1 MGEIIVFYV
10 FFLCSAY
17 WKFAITGADNNTEI
31 KVWDCGTWNCLQTI
45 EFCCSVDKPLRF
57 IAELDRTSSYL
68 VVSSL
73 ETRTCYVM
81 QIINT
86 STCYSSIKGAASD
99 NEDSVNKDSSDNNVV
114 PNITHNSP
122 PILVYVKSIS
132 EFPLSSGILSFS
144 IVDAAVRRYKCSN
157 DNYLCEELDDYDEE
171 TSSIYCVAIHLYV
184 IQAKSMQECHILYQP
199 SVPENIDVK
208 STISSSDIS
217 GVSRNNISNK
227 TVPSN
232 ASENDE
238 QADDNDDDVSD
249 DVDNEKEADG
259 RISSASINK
268 DEVSPNEQN
277 TLELFLGLSS
287 ATSVT
292 SANIVSST
300 GGSNVVAVAAAAAA
314 APSALATENKVES
327 RNTSPKVAA
336 GNKSYSQ
343 LNLMTP
349 DAFSST
355 SATNGKYYFK
365 RLHPTHYLTDITFLE
380 RKTPENVSSEVL
392 NTILMLAGVTGQNVT
407 PGKTEN
413 INLLNLVNNKM
424 IEESEIKHQDIESQK
439 NFIGKSF
446 KI

>member
-1 MGEIIVFYV
+1 M
-10 FFLCSAY
+10 CSAY

-45 EFCCSVDKPLRF
+45 EFCCSIDKPLRF
-57 IAELDRTSSYL
+57 VAELDRTSSYL

-99 NEDSVNKDSSDNNVV
+99 NEDSTNKDSSGNNVV
-114 PNITHNSP
+114 SNITHNSP

-217 GVSRNNISNK
+217 GISRNNISNK

-238 QADDNDDDVSD
+238 QVDDNDDEDDVSD
-249 DVDNEKEADG
+249 DVENEKEVDR

-268 DEVSPNEQN
+268 EEVSTNEQN

-292 SANIVSST
+292 SANIVSGT

-327 RNTSPKVAA
+327 RNTSPKVTA

-355 SATNGKYYFK
+355 SATNGK
-365 RLHPTHYLTDITFLE
+365 
-380 RKTPENVSSEVL
+380 
-392 NTILMLAGVTGQNVT
+392 
-407 PGKTEN
+407 
-413 INLLNLVNNKM
+413 
-424 IEESEIKHQDIESQK
+424 
-439 NFIGKSF
+439 
-446 KI
+446 